1 MANKLFASLLATAL
15 SLGSATPYA
24 APTGHEARD
33 QVSPAKV
40 QGDEGK
46 TRYWSHPRLGMVK
59 VDAGGRMLTPPQPRM
74 TLHDPQPLPGILLPA
89 HVDAVRQ
96 VARDA
101 SALGNAD
108 GL

>member
-59 VDAGGRMLTPPQPRM
+59 VDAGGRMLTPPSA
-74 TLHDPQPLPGILLPA
+74 TD
-89 HVDAVRQ
+89 D
-96 VARDA
+96 VAR
-101 SALGNAD
+101 SAAPSGDPSARARRC
-108 GL
+108 GSPSC